1 MSLIRGFVCCCW
13 SQVYSKLSD
22 NTLEV
27 IRPDYKASD
36 SSEADEEDEDGGN
49 VMGAAGKVPR
59 PEMVDSV
66 DDEGSDQQDSEM
78 E

>member
-1 MSLIRGFVCCCW
+1 
-13 SQVYSKLSD
+13 
-22 NTLEV
+22 LEV